1 MYDFTYR
8 LKAIKFIHFF
18 KCVFYC
24 LLFFI
29 GPLLFGQTVGTI
41 QIGSGL
47 NTSSGESGLPVTNYD
62 YSYTQQIVSATEYAA
77 AGGDLGNI
85 TKLRYKPVSV
95 GNVEVWNNFQVYIAN
110 TTKTEFIS
118 GIDWVPFSELTLVF
132 DGVVTPVP
140 VDGEWFEITFL
151 SPFVY
156 TGDNIV
162 IAVHENAIGW
172 QGDHSF
178 SSYESTVN
186 SGIIWIQD
194 NVNIDLAID
203 TPTAQ
208 MRTSNLA
215 QIQFVGNLVDCIA
228 PSGIEVFPTTDGG
241 VVTWSTSDNGVS
253 FDWKIVA
260 NNAGVDATAL
270 QSGTVLTNTATITGL
285 EVNTHYDLYLKT
297 TCSGTDGV
305 SLWSNKINLV
315 TSCGVVNTVIENFD
329 SFDYGELPA
338 CWTFLGG
345 DPLDF
350 LAGYGYVVN
359 QNAVSL
365 PNSFLIYNSFDAS
378 TDYLLISPETD
389 NLGNGTKQLRFLA
402 STNAVLT
409 ELIVGTMSDPTQIS
423 TFTPL
428 PNGVIQL
435 TDEIVEYVFS
445 LPLGTDDYF
454 AFKHGNVA
462 AFEAIFIDDVSMIDP
477 PACSGVGFGTG
488 LATEITDVQATLS
501 WSSDATNFDIEYGEE
516 GFELGSGTTLANVS
530 NNYLLTGLNEYTAYS
545 FYVRSVCGDDEV
557 SVWGGPFT
565 FVTQKITTSPWF
577 EGFSSGARD
586 GWGDVSS
593 HLFYLSNSISAL
605 MPYSD
610 NVLYNSL
617 YSAAGNGSGVTT
629 LNVGPILV
637 DDRLTFDYRMALFFS
652 PYGPV
657 DSSAG
662 SIDVFISTDFGINYT
677 LLANLPYNE
686 VDGWQNFEM
695 PLNSYVGQL
704 VKIKIVMNYNY
715 EPNDYE
721 DHYIGFDNFFIGS
734 CDLPSTPTVVD
745 TTIDSASINWDA
757 LATDSFE
764 IEYGL
769 VDFIPGTGTLVLVT
783 GNSTVL
789 DALIEASNYEFYIRK
804 KCGGNYS
811 PWLGKFKFSTTCNVF
826 TAGFVENFDSTE
838 SGDFMNP
845 SIPVC
850 WSFFDGGVGYG
861 GVVEGTADSLP
872 NSFYLFND
880 VDVTNA
886 YILVSPE
893 TQNLNDGTYRVRFKA
908 RGGSTNYK
916 LKFGTMS
923 NKLDPSTFIQLE
935 EFNLT
940 YDFQE
945 FLVYL
950 PAGSND
956 FFAFKHGQ
964 SGTYQSIYIDDV
976 IYEPNPTCTEPISL
990 GAAINLADLTAN
1002 LIWSG
1007 PEVAINNNF
1016 EIEWGEEGF
1025 VQGTGTVVTSTSYS
1039 TMLSNLIAGES
1050 YSFYVRRI
1058 CSGEIPIWVGPFTF
1072 EMGYCIPTQPGFYAV
1087 DNLGVTNVVI
1097 GDLSVS
1103 PMPVIYT
1110 SYLNEPLSLNAN
1122 ELITS
1127 SVTLDTNAGYGSFLY
1142 DTFVWVDLNNDG
1154 VFEDDIEK
1162 VFAGVSLDESPTTLN
1177 TSFAISNNVGYETG
1191 EYRIRTI
1198 YSAQSIPDPCNES
1211 SYSQFFDFKA
1221 LITFPC
1227 IQPSDVNFV
1236 DVGFDYVTLDWQGQ
1250 GNSGYELEYGVSGFV
1265 QGAGTIVQN
1274 VTKPYT
1280 LNNLMS
1286 GTTYDFYIRKQCGNV
1301 FSDWS
1306 MVATTYVF
1314 CNTQEPTGANSQTL
1328 IQDELL
1334 SDLVIVG
1341 QNLKFYTDPELT
1353 IELPA
1358 STALESSGTFFVT
1371 QTINCESDAYLIVDV
1386 VVIPRIQEPIVNP
1399 IQNFCDGGTLGDVV
1413 VESLPGATVIWY
1425 ENATGAVSVPLT
1437 TILSTGIYYVEQ
1449 TDGVTTSHRVEVV
1462 VTVNPTPVDLVS
1474 QDIHLCGTSTF
1485 SNLVINNLPGTTVKW
1500 YSSLTDN
1507 TPINGNVPVSTG
1519 TYYVTQAFGVCE
1531 SQRIAYQ
1538 VSQFD
1543 ALDKPLAS
1551 AQVFCGS
1558 GTVSELVAEGVSGA
1572 QLMWYSSSNSVT
1584 VLSPSAALS
1593 TGTYYVSQ
1601 AINGCFSERRAVAV
1615 RVISIAAPQ
1624 VSSFT
1629 ICGGGEISDLYIS
1642 AGSDQTFRWFISPS
1656 STDELPQNTPLVQG
1670 VYFVER
1676 VQFDCVSARTPV
1688 QVTIVTVPDAPSGD
1702 AIQTF
1707 IEGSV
1712 IANLVLNQ
1720 SNVVWYV
1727 SYTDSQNGVNPLSLN
1742 MPLVNGA
1749 TYYAVVIG
1757 TNGCPSLPFAVTVSV
1772 FLSSDEFVKEGLKYY
1787 PNPVYDL
1794 LSIDYIESIKNVEV
1808 FDLLG
1813 KRVKTLRTN
1822 NKNIQIDLSDLAS
1835 GTYLVQLKTDSK
1847 IQFIKII
1854 KK

>member
-1 MYDFTYR
+1 MET
-8 LKAIKFIHFF
+8 
-18 KCVFYC
+18 
-24 LLFFI
+24 
-29 GPLLFGQTVGTI
+29 
-41 QIGSGL
+41 
-47 NTSSGESGLPVTNYD
+47 
-62 YSYTQQIVSATEYAA
+62 
-77 AGGDLGNI
+77 
-85 TKLRYKPVSV
+85 
-95 GNVEVWNNFQVYIAN
+95 
-110 TTKTEFIS
+110 
-118 GIDWVPFSELTLVF
+118 
-132 DGVVTPVP
+132 
-140 VDGEWFEITFL
+140 
-151 SPFVY
+151 
-156 TGDNIV
+156 
-162 IAVHENAIGW
+162 
-172 QGDHSF
+172 
-178 SSYESTVN
+178 
-186 SGIIWIQD
+186 
-194 NVNIDLAID
+194 
-203 TPTAQ
+203 
-208 MRTSNLA
+208 
-215 QIQFVGNLVDCIA
+215 
-228 PSGIEVFPTTDGG
+228 
-241 VVTWSTSDNGVS
+241 
-253 FDWKIVA
+253 
-260 NNAGVDATAL
+260 
-270 QSGTVLTNTATITGL
+270 
-285 EVNTHYDLYLKT
+285 NTHYDLYLKT

-305 SLWSNKINLV
+305 SLWSNKIDLV
-315 TSCGVVNTVIENFD
+315 TSCGVVNMLSENFD
-329 SFDYGELPA
+329 NVVLGQLPN

-345 DPLDF
+345 NPLDF
-350 LAGYGYVVN
+350 FAGFGYVVN
-359 QNAVSL
+359 QNAGSQ
-365 PNSFLIYNSFDAS
+365 PNCFLIHNYLDNSS
-378 TDYLLISPETD
+378 DYLLVSPETN

-402 STNAVLT
+402 FTDRVGA

-428 PNGVIQL
+428 SGGILQL
-435 TDEIVEYVFS
+435 TDSYVEYVIP
-445 LPLGTDDYF
+445 LPPGTDDYF

-462 AFEAIFIDDVSMIDP
+462 TFEAIFIDDVLMIDP
-477 PACSGVGFGTG
+477 PACSGVEFGTG

-516 GFELGSGTTLANVS
+516 GFELGSGTLLTNVS
-530 NNYLLTGLNEYTAYS
+530 NNYVLTDLDEYTAYS
-545 FYVRSVCGDDEV
+545 FYIRSVCDDDEV
-557 SVWGGPFT
+557 SVWRGPFT
-565 FVTQKITTSPWF
+565 FVTQKVTTSPWF
-577 EGFSSGARD
+577 EGFSSGTAD

-593 HLFYLSNSISAL
+593 DVFNLSNSISPL
-605 MPYSD
+605 LPYSD
-610 NVLYNSL
+610 YVFYKNL
-617 YSAAGNGSGVTT
+617 YSANGNGSGFTT
-629 LNVGPILV
+629 LNVGPILTG
-637 DDRLTFDYRMALFFS
+637 DKLAFNYKMALYYS

-657 DSSAG
+657 NASAG
-662 SIDVFISTDFGINYT
+662 NIDVFISTDFGINYT
-677 LLANLPYNE
+677 LLANIPYNE
-686 VDGWQNFEM
+686 IEGWQDFEM

-704 VKIKIVMNYNY
+704 VKIKIVMNYNFD
-715 EPNDYE
+715 PDDFE
-721 DHYIGFDNFFIGS
+721 DHYIGFDNFYIGS
-734 CDLPSTPTVVD
+734 CDLPSIPSVVD
-745 TTIDSASINWDA
+745 TTIDSALINWDA
-757 LATDSFE
+757 LPTDSFE

-769 VDFIPGTGTLVLVT
+769 MDFIPGTGTIVSVV

-789 DALIEASNYEFYIRK
+789 EALIEASNYEFYIRK
-804 KCGGNYS
+804 KCGTDYS
-811 PWLGKFKFSTTCNVF
+811 SWLGKFKFSTTCSLF
-826 TAGFVENFDSTE
+826 TTGFVENFDSTDA
-838 SGDFMNP
+838 GN
-845 SIPVC
+845 SINLTVPLC
-850 WSFFDGGVGYG
+850 WSFFDGGAGYG
-861 GVVEGTADSLP
+861 SVVEGGAASSP
-872 NSFYLFND
+872 NLFYMYNAE
-880 VDVTNA
+880 DVTND

-908 RGGSTNYK
+908 SGGNNSYK

-923 NKLDPSTFIQLE
+923 NKLDPTTFTQLE

-990 GAAINLADLTAN
+990 AASINLADLTAN
-1002 LIWSG
+1002 LSWSG
-1007 PEVAINNNF
+1007 PETATSNNF
-1016 EIEWGEEGF
+1016 EIEWGELGF

-1039 TMLSNLIAGES
+1039 IMLSNLIAGES

-1058 CSGEIPIWVGPFTF
+1058 CSGEASIWTGPFTF
-1072 EMGYCIPTQPGFYAV
+1072 EMGYCIPSQPGFYDV
-1087 DNLGVTNVVI
+1087 DNLGVTNIVI
-1097 GDLSVS
+1097 GDLNVS
-1103 PMPVIYT
+1103 PTPVFYT
-1110 SYLNEPLSLNAN
+1110 SYLNEALSLDGS

-1127 SVTLDTNAGYGSFLY
+1127 SVSLDTNAGFGSYSY
-1142 DTFVWVDLNNDG
+1142 DMHIWVDLNNDG
-1154 VFEDDIEK
+1154 IFDNNVEK
-1162 VFAGVSLDESPTTLN
+1162 VFTGVSLAESPTTLN
-1177 TSFAISNNVGYETG
+1177 TSFMIPSNGNSLTG
-1191 EYRIRTI
+1191 EYRIRI
-1198 YSAQSIPDPCNES
+1198 AAADSAQSIPNPCKES
-1211 SYSQFFDFKA
+1211 SYSHIFDFKA

-1274 VTKPYT
+1274 MTKPYT

-1399 IQNFCDGGTLGDVV
+1399 TQNFCDGGTLGDIV

-1572 QLMWYSSSNSVT
+1572 QLMWYPSSNSVT